1 MSSARDSRVQEIMS
15 VEFIRS
21 FCLSFPHATEKLQWG
36 DVLCFKVGGKIFA
49 LLSLSSVP
57 PRLMF
62 KCEPEIF
69 AELVEQEDIIP
80 APYLGRYKWV
90 SLERL
95 DVLPRTDT
103 KDLIAQSYGM
113 VAAKARVGRTK
124 TGRGNTDE
132 IKPTRQKS
140 KSRRACKLKTALLA
154 GAILLNQNQPDVAVL
169 ASAPL
174 YFRQLTLMLG
184 CRNNFDNKPRFGRRG
199 SGPNSGRPI

>member
-1 MSSARDSRVQEIMS
+1 MR

-95 DVLPRTDT
+95 DVLPWSDT
-103 KDLIAQSYGM
+103 KGLIAQSYEM

-124 TGRGNTDE
+124 TARANTARGNTDRT
-132 IKPTRQKS
+132 KATRRKS
-140 KSRRACKLKTALLA
+140 KSRRAGK
-154 GAILLNQNQPDVAVL
+154 
-169 ASAPL
+169 
-174 YFRQLTLMLG
+174 
-184 CRNNFDNKPRFGRRG
+184 
-199 SGPNSGRPI
+199 